1 MVGPNQFLSFIFV
14 KVFLAIIVLA
24 VVVILGLWLIKK
36 IVRQGAGLPHAFT
49 KVILRVG
56 LPKEI
61 KLEDARKET
70 TKEQIIEKISQA
82 EELFA
87 SIGGLRVSHSLQNF
101 IFGRQDHLSLEIV
114 ALDGKINFFVAVPGY
129 LRRYLEQQIHA
140 QYPYA
145 QIDEVKDY
153 NIFRP
158 NSSVAGAY
166 LQLGR
171 VPMFPLKTYRKMDS
185 DPLDAVTNSLSKLG
199 PADGAAIQFIIRSAP
214 SSWRSSGLKVVKEMQ
229 SGKTMS
235 DALKAAGAS
244 SWLGQFGHSAWQ
256 ISKDMF
262 VAGTSGKTKEQKDH
276 DQQAKGYNSPHK
288 LSALEEETAKGIE
301 EKASKAGLDV
311 NLRVVLSASDPSSAE
326 RYLNDILNSFTQY
339 NIYEYGNRFVVSR
352 QRSIDALINDF
363 IYRHFDERRRIVLNT
378 EECAS
383 LFHFPLP
390 TCETPNI
397 NWLHSRTAPPPVE
410 IPKTGLILGKNI
422 YRGEETVVRIKEAD
436 RRRHV
441 YIIGMTGVG
450 KSVLMENMIK
460 QDIEQG
466 KGVCV
471 VDPHGGLAE
480 KALEFV
486 PRERAEDVIYF
497 NPADIERPI
506 GLNMLEADTVEEM
519 DFVTQEM
526 VQIFYKLVTDPAMIG
541 PMFEHNMRNAMFTL
555 MADKK
560 NPGTMAEI
568 PRIFTDSAFQKYKLQ
583 FVTDPMVRAFW
594 EKEMAQTS
602 DFHKSEMLG
611 YLISKVGRF
620 VENEMVR
627 NIIGQPKS
635 GFDFKEV
642 MNKSKILII
651 NLSKGQVGEV
661 NSNLLGLIA
670 VSKLQMAAFSRATL
684 PESERRDFYLYIDEF
699 QNYVTDSIATILA
712 EARKYKL
719 SLIMAHQYISQL
731 VNGQDTRIRD
741 AVFGNAGTMIS
752 FRIGVEDAETMA
764 KQFAPVFGEYDVMNV
779 EKYSAYL
786 RLLIDNTASRAFN
799 MACYPPATG
808 DLALASKIKEL
819 SRLKY
824 GRPRASVAAEIM
836 ENSRLGGA
844 TREAVTPLSE
854 SSL

>member
-1 MVGPNQFLSFIFV
+1 MTDVGQLLSLVFF
-14 KVFLAIIVLA
+14 KVFLAVIILI
-24 VVVILGLWLIKK
+24 VVVVLGLWLIKK
-36 IVRQGAGLPHAFT
+36 IIRQGVSLPHAFT

-61 KLEDARKET
+61 NLEDTRKEIT
-70 TKEQIIEKISQA
+70 REQIIEKISKA

-87 SIGGLRVSHSLQNF
+87 SIGGLHASHGLQSF
-101 IFGRQDHLSLEIV
+101 LFGRHDHLSLEIV
-114 ALDGKINFFVAVPGY
+114 ALDGQINFFVAVPSY

-158 NSSVAGAY
+158 TSFISGAY

-185 DPLDAVTNSLSKLG
+185 DPLDAITNSLSKLG
-199 PADGAAIQFIIRSAP
+199 SADGAAIQFMARSAK
-214 SSWRSSGLKVVKEMQ
+214 SSWRLPGLKVVKEMQ

-235 DALKAAGAS
+235 DALKAAGAA
-244 SWLGQFGHSAWQ
+244 SWLGQFGHSVWQ
-256 ISKDMF
+256 VSKDMF
-262 VAGTSGKTKEQKDH
+262 VAGTSGKTKDQKEH
-276 DQQAKGYNSPHK
+276 EEQAKGYHAPHK

-301 EKASKAGLDV
+301 EKAAKAGLDV
-311 NLRVVLSASDPSSAE
+311 NLRIVVSASDKSAAD
-326 RYLNDILNSFTQY
+326 RYLDDILNSFSQY
-339 NIYEYGNRFVVSR
+339 NIYEYGNKFTVSR
-352 QRSIDALINDF
+352 QRSADQLIHDF
-363 IYRHFDERRRIVLNT
+363 IYRHFDERRRLVLNT

-397 NWLHSRTAPPPVE
+397 NWLHSRTAPPPVGV
-410 IPKTGLILGKNI
+410 PQTGLILGRNI
-422 YRGEETVVRIKEAD
+422 YRGEETIIRIKEAD

-450 KSVLMENMIK
+450 KTVLMENMIR

-466 KGVCV
+466 RGVCV

-497 NPADIERPI
+497 NPADIERPV
-506 GLNMLEADTVEEM
+506 GLNMLEAETVEEM

-555 MADKK
+555 MADREH
-560 NPGTMAEI
+560 PGTMAEI
-568 PRIFTDSAFQKYKLQ
+568 PRIFTDTAFQKYKLR

-620 VENEMVR
+620 VENEMIR
-627 NIIGQPKS
+627 NIIGQAKS

-642 MNKSKILII
+642 MNKGKILII
-651 NLSKGQVGEV
+651 NLSKGQIGEV

-670 VSKLQMAAFSRATL
+670 VSKLQMAAFSRANL

-719 SLIMAHQYISQL
+719 NLIMAHQYISQL
-731 VNGQDTRIRD
+731 VSGQDTRIRD

-779 EKYSAYL
+779 EKYSAYI
-786 RLLIDNTASRAFN
+786 RLLVDNTASRAFN
-799 MACYPPATG
+799 MACYPPSSG
-808 DLALASKIKEL
+808 SFELAAKIKEL

-824 GRPRASVAAEIM
+824 GRDRAIVSQEILV
-836 ENSRLGGA
+836 NSRLG
-844 TREAVTPLSE
+844 EAGSEVHSPLSE

>member
-1 MVGPNQFLSFIFV
+1 MGFDNIAPTILKVLLVPGIVVLVLLSGLFLIR
-14 KVFLAIIVLA
+14 K
-24 VVVILGLWLIKK
+24 IL
-36 IVRQGAGLPHAFT
+36 RAGVSLPHAFS

-61 KLEDARKET
+61 NIEDARKDIT
-70 TKEQIIEKISQA
+70 REQVIEKISQA

-87 SIGGLRVSHSLQNF
+87 SIGGLHVSHGLNNF
-101 IFGRQDHLSLEIV
+101 LFGRHDHLSFEIV
-114 ALDGKINFFVAVPGY
+114 ALDGKINFFVATPNY
-129 LRRYLEQQIHA
+129 LRRYIEQQIHA
-140 QYPYA
+140 QYPHA
-145 QIDEVKDY
+145 QIEEVEDY

-158 NSSVAGAY
+158 QGTVAGAH
-166 LQLGR
+166 LQFGR
-171 VPMFPLKTYRKMDS
+171 SYIFPLKTFRKMDS
-185 DPLDAVTNSLSKLG
+185 DPLDAVTNSLSKLSDF
-199 PADGAAIQFIIRSAP
+199 DGASIQIIVRSA
-214 SSWRSSGLKVVKEMQ
+214 SKGWRSSSLSVVKEMQ
-229 SGKTMS
+229 KGKTINQ
-235 DALKAAGAS
+235 ALSAAGAVS
-244 SWLGQFGHSAWQ
+244 GLGRFGAATWG
-256 ISKDMF
+256 ILKEF
-262 VAGTSGKTKEQKDH
+262 TVAGTSGKTQEQKQKEQE
-276 DQQAKGYNSPHK
+276 AKGYITPHK
-288 LSALEEETAKGIE
+288 LSAMEEETAKGIE
-301 EKASKAGLDV
+301 EKASKAGLDI
-311 NLRVVLSASDPSSAE
+311 NIRIITSATDHATAASLLDS
-326 RYLNDILNSFTQY
+326 ILNSFSQF
-339 NIYEYGNRFVVSR
+339 NVYEYGNKFIIKKHTK
-352 QRSIDALINDF
+352 IDNLVRDF
-363 IYRHFDERRRIVLNT
+363 IYRNFEPKHKLIVNA
-378 EECAS
+378 EELAS
-383 LFHFPLP
+383 IFHFPLP

-397 NWLHSRTAPPPVE
+397 NWLHSRKAAPPVE
-410 IPKTGLILGKNI
+410 MPRDGLILGKNI
-422 YRGEETVVRIKEAD
+422 YRGEEKVVRIKDAD

-460 QDIEQG
+460 QDIESG

-471 VDPHGGLAE
+471 IDPHGGLAE

-486 PRERAEDVIYF
+486 PPERVEDVIYF
-497 NPADIERPI
+497 NPADIERPV

-555 MADKK
+555 MADKE

-568 PRIFTDSAFQKYKLQ
+568 PRIFTDEAFQRYKLQ

-594 EKEMAQTS
+594 EKEMAKTS

-620 VENEMVR
+620 VENEMIR

-635 GFDFKEV
+635 GFDFKDV

-670 VSKLQMAAFSRATL
+670 VSKLQMAAFSRANL
-684 PESERRDFYLYIDEF
+684 PESERKDFYLYIDEF

-719 SLIMAHQYISQL
+719 NLIMAHQYIGQL
-731 VNGQDTRIRD
+731 VNNQDTRIRD
-741 AVFGNAGTMIS
+741 AVFGNAGTIIS
-752 FRIGVEDAETMA
+752 FRVGVEDAETMA
-764 KQFAPVFGEYDVMNV
+764 KQFAPVFGEYDVMNI
-779 EKYSAYL
+779 EKYNAYI

-799 MACYPPATG
+799 MACYPPAEG
-808 DLALASKIKEL
+808 DLALAGKIKEL

-824 GRPRASVAAEIM
+824 GRERSVVSSEIM
-836 ENSRLGGA
+836 EHSRLGEA
-844 TREAVTPLSE
+844 SREARPQLSE